1 MLDVRH
7 PSHPE
12 DAKHYTT
19 ERLRKEFLI
28 QNIFVPGKINLTY
41 SHVDR
46 VVAGGACPA
55 EAPLELVASNDFGA
69 ETFLERREMGV
80 INVGGPGILTVEGEA
95 HALDKTD
102 GFYIGMGTKTV
113 SFASKDA
120 KNPAKF
126 YLVSSPA
133 HKTYPSTKILRS
145 EIEPVRL
152 GGLEN
157 SNKRSIYK
165 YIQPATVKS
174 CQLVMG
180 MTALEPGNMWNS
192 MPCHTH
198 ARRME
203 VYFYFD
209 LPEDARVFHLMGE
222 PTETRHILMSN
233 EEAIISPSW
242 SIHSGVGTHNYTF
255 IWGMAGEN
263 QTFDDMDHVAMKD
276 LA

>member
-55 EAPLELVASNDFGA
+55 AEPLELVASNDFGA

-80 INVGGPGILTVEGEA
+80 INVGGPGVLTVEGEA

-113 SFASKDA
+113 TFASKDA

-133 HKTYPSTKILRS
+133 HKTYPSTKILRKD
-145 EIEPVRL
+145 IEPVRL

-263 QTFDDMDHVAMKD
+263 QTFDDMDHVAMQD